1 MLCDIALKTLERAAE
16 VTRRRLVKSTR
27 PTDPIETEA
36 GIDTLCRAED
46 EPGSWQGGP
55 LPGPHMIDELTDKSG
70 GEQ

>member
-36 GIDTLCRAED
+36 G
-46 EPGSWQGGP
+46 
-55 LPGPHMIDELTDKSG
+55 DELTDKSG